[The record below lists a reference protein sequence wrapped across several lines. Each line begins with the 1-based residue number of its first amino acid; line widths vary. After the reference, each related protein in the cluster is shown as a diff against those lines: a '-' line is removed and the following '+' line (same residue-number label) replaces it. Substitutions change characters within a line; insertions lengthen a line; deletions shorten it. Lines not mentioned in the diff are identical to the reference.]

1 MRIKHVN
8 GRDYYVFLMIT
19 FFPAV
24 VLFERDR
31 ATNQSKI
38 VVVKAPLGNPNNIK
52 DTSSSS
58 SSPFSPLWGDM
69 DNDDSDDGDCLTA
82 NEFLKRSM
90 SDQSAAAAAAAMP
103 GTTAPIGQF

>member
-1 MRIKHVN
+1 MN